1 MSGYIAYIRV
11 STVRQGTKGVSLAEQ
26 KDAILRYAE
35 RNHLPISTWFE
46 EMETA
51 AKRGRPE
58 FAQAMK
64 LLRQGKAD
72 GIILHKLDRGAR
84 NLRDWADLGE
94 LVDYGIE
101 IHFVHENLDLNSRG
115 GRLSADIQAVVAADY
130 IRNLRDECRKGFY
143 GRLKQGLYPLPAP
156 LGYLNQGTAKV
167 KAIDP
172 VSGPLVKRA
181 FELYA
186 TARFNFDQVRE
197 EMHRR
202 GLRNRSGVQVSRN
215 GFTSIFNNPFY
226 IGIIR
231 VEKTGETFPGIHEPL
246 ISKALFDR
254 VQAVLTGKANIRTLN
269 HLFIFRRLLSC
280 AKCQYSLVGERQKN
294 HVYYRCHSKQC
305 AGTSL
310 REDSIEAPLKEF
322 LQSLRFN
329 EKENL
334 YFRQEVVTLRAD
346 WALEQ
351 ENEIQGL
358 KLKVGQI
365 KDRLNRLTDAY
376 LDAALDKAMFEERK
390 SVLLLERKTVEENL
404 TKLTND
410 TEPLPDKVE
419 KFLEL
424 ANNAWLSYKIALP
437 EEKGEVVKIFTSNR
451 LVDGKK
457 LELKPSFLSQQIAI
471 AHKNTY
477 GGVHRDRPRTFAGII
492 AHLST
497 LNTQGLLPGLESDV
511 GCEDKDSEHR
521 ISVKKRKFALWGKK
535 KPRPMRD
542 RGKITF
548 NL

>member
-26 KDAILRYAE
+26 KDAIIRYAE
-35 RNHLPISTWFE
+35 RNQLPISTWFE

-58 FAQAMK
+58 FTQAMK
-64 LLRQGKAD
+64 LLRRREAD

-84 NLRDWADLGE
+84 NLKDWADLGE
-94 LVDYGIE
+94 LVDCGIE

-167 KAIDP
+167 KTIDP

-186 TARFNFDQVRE
+186 TARFNFDEVRE

-202 GLRNRSGVQVSRN
+202 GLRNRHGGQVSRN
-215 GFTSIFNNPFY
+215 GFTSIFNNLFY

-254 VQAVLTGKANIRTLN
+254 VQAVLTGKANIRSLN
-269 HLFIFRRLLSC
+269 HTFIFRRLLTC
-280 AKCQYSLVGERQKN
+280 AKCQYSLVGERQKG

-305 AGTSL
+305 AGTSI
-310 REDSIEAPLKEF
+310 REDFIEALLKNF

-329 EKENL
+329 KEENL
-334 YFRQEVVTLRAD
+334 YFRQEIGTLRAD
-346 WALEQ
+346 WTLER

-358 KLKVGQI
+358 KLRVGQI

-376 LDAALDKAMFEERK
+376 LDATLDKAMFEERK
-390 SVLLLERKTVEENL
+390 SALLLDRKTTEENL
-404 TKLTND
+404 NKLTND
-410 TEPLPDKVE
+410 NEPLPDKAE

-424 ANNAWLSYKIALP
+424 ANDAWLSYKTALP
-437 EEKGEVVKIFTSNR
+437 QEKGELVKIFTSNR
-451 LVDGKK
+451 QVDGKK
-457 LELKPSFLSQQIAI
+457 LELKPSFLSQQIAN
-471 AHKNTY
+471 AHENAY
-477 GGVHRDRPRTFAGII
+477 GGVYRDRPRTLGPIFGI
-492 AHLST
+492 LND
-497 LNTQGLLPGLESDV
+497 LNTHGKLLGLESIM
-511 GCEDKDSEHR
+511 GCEEDDIVIEIFPKE
-521 ISVKKRKFALWGKK
+521 
-535 KPRPMRD
+535 
-542 RGKITF
+542 
-548 NL
+548 